1 MYKDIAEF
9 LKESPKWIESWINT
23 PVKAKYIQNPLMI
36 PEIMA
41 NILNYIPLRYC
52 KEVCKLWDR
61 EIDFAL
67 YDLHRKQES
76 LVKKYWDSVVEREK
90 VSDELNAYY
99 DKFGNAN
106 PSYTNALH
114 KKFMDLC
121 DKKREIFSDQVKIE
135 ECILSTGLADEDE
148 VKKINRHIMC
158 LADGFDPVEVG
169 WTETNETVY
178 SRPFL

>member
-9 LKESPKWIESWINT
+9 LKESPEWIESWINT

-41 NILNYIPLRYC
+41 NILNYIPLSYC
-52 KEVCKLWDR
+52 KEVCKLWDQ

-76 LVKKYWDSVVEREK
+76 LVKKYWDSVVECNK
-90 VSDELNAYY
+90 VSDELDTYYNKSKNATR
-99 DKFGNAN
+99 
-106 PSYTNALH
+106 SYINALY
-114 KKFMDLC
+114 KKFVNLC
-121 DKKREIFSDQVKIE
+121 DKKRKIFSDQVNIE
-135 ECILSTGLADEDE
+135 GRILFTGLADKDE

-158 LADGFDPVEVG
+158 LAYGFDPVKVG
-169 WTETNETVY
+169 
-178 SRPFL
+178 